1 MRRSKKR
8 ELAILKEN
16 YKNLQEQE
24 RNNNSYIERL
34 TDKICCLYRDKFND
48 IFINHCIIKKG
59 ICYIIT
65 NVDHVTFSL
74 NSMDVYCV
82 KLHTIQLDSYNA
94 YVLDSDVTITVTYK
108 ELLNSKKI
116 STIDDDR
123 ITSVLQ
129 NISKLKDLELWN
141 NSSKS

>member
-1 MRRSKKR
+1 MRTSKKR
-8 ELAILKEN
+8 ELVILKEN
-16 YKNLQEQE
+16 YKNLQESE
-24 RNNNSYIERL
+24 KVNSGYVDRL
-34 TDKICCLYRDKFND
+34 TDKISCLYRDKFND
-48 IFINHCIIKKG
+48 IFINHCIIKEG

-65 NVDHVTFSL
+65 NVGNVTFSL
-74 NSMDVYCV
+74 NSMDVCCV

-108 ELLNSKKI
+108 ELLNSRKI

-141 NSSKS
+141 DSSKS

>member
-1 MRRSKKR
+1 MRTSKKR

-16 YKNLQEQE
+16 YKNLQESE
-24 RNNNSYIERL
+24 KINNGYVDML
-34 TDKICCLYRDKFND
+34 TDKISCLYRDKFND
-48 IFINHCIIKKG
+48 IFINHCIIKEG

-65 NVDHVTFSL
+65 NVGHVTFSL